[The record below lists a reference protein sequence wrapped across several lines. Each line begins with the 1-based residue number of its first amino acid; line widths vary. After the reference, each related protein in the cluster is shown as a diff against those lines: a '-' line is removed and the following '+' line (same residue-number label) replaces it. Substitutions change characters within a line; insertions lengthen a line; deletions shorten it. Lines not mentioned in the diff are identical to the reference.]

1 VNIGARRTYVKGILP
16 ELTLDGDEVKIVD
29 ERHYRLLPSEQLDPG
44 AIREYGD

>member
-1 VNIGARRTYVKGILP
+1 MADEVVALF